1 VLSLSRAF
9 VARGRPVPALTIYL
23 SRLIGVV
30 TLIVAAAM
38 LADKAMVVG
47 AAELLGQDRPA
58 LLLLGVIRVIC
69 GAGIVLTH
77 NIWTRGFWPLVV
89 TLTGWAV
96 LVRGVMVLF
105 IPPDVMA
112 GIIDA
117 AHIVDFYYVYA
128 AIPLVLGVYLSLRGF
143 SASAPPIEVVATS
156 DPRAD

>member
-1 VLSLSRAF
+1 
-9 VARGRPVPALTIYL
+9 VPALTIYL

-47 AAELLGQDRPA
+47 AVELLGRDRPA

-77 NIWTRGFWPLVV
+77 NVWTKGFWPLAV

-112 GIIDA
+112 GIIEA
-117 AHIVDFYYVYA
+117 AHIGDFYYVYA
-128 AIPLVLGVYLSLRGF
+128 AIPLVLGAYLSLRGF
-143 SASAPPIEVVATS
+143 SAVAPPIEVVATS
-156 DPRAD
+156 DPRTD